1 LTILVA
7 LFFSSLYNNNNNN
20 NNPHI
25 DMANDTPSAPLWAYT
40 GLEDGGA
47 RNEHSRHK
55 FSSVVGFFLQDD
67 PDTDDKGFEYVR
79 AAGHSL

>member
-7 LFFSSLYNNNNNN
+7 LFTSSLHN

-25 DMANDTPSAPLWAYT
+25 DMTNDAPSAPLWAYT

-47 RNEHSRHK
+47 RNEHPRHK

-79 AAGHSL
+79 ATGDSP